1 MTTPPKLQPYRAKR
15 EFTKTPEPAG
25 GLIAGDGNRFVV
37 HKHHATADHYDLRL
51 QVGDVLKSWAVPRG
65 PSLNPADKRLAV
77 QTEDHPLEYIDFEG
91 VIPEGEYGG
100 GPMIVWDT
108 GTWAPMDDVEKSF
121 KTGAFKFRLAGDKL
135 NGGWMLTRLKPKPG
149 EDENKKNWL
158 LFKERDLA
166 ADTALD
172 ILTARPESV
181 KSGKRIE
188 ELVAPAK
195 PAAKPKPGSLKPGT
209 LPGAFKAPALSRI
222 EPQLATQVPKPPDG
236 EDTKSGTGEVWLHE
250 IKFDGYRTM
259 AHLIDGVVRLIT
271 RGGIDWTKRYG
282 DLPHAFAKLP
292 CRDAIIDGEIVVL
305 DAKGISRF
313 ALLQDALAEGAGNKL
328 HFYAFDLLHL
338 DGWDLTKVPLI
349 RRKALLAQMLS
360 GLGANSAIQFSD
372 HVEGSGQGLY
382 DQASEL
388 GLEGVVSK
396 HATATYQ
403 SGRTKSWTKCKAL
416 QKDDFVIAGY
426 TTSDAAEGLAALGMA
441 EWEDGEL
448 HYRGKVGTGFDA
460 ATASELLARLQP
472 LREGATAPEGVP
484 REIMR
489 EMHWVKPLFSARIH
503 YANRTADNSLRHGV
517 FRGLRDVGLSTP
529 VSAKRKRL
537 IAEADL
543 ATIWVTN
550 PTRRLFGKTGPTK
563 LDIAVYYALVGDFM
577 LPHILGRPVSLVR
590 CPTGLPKDCFFQRHA
605 FTGMPPSVVTFE
617 ATNSE
622 GETKSYLSVEGA
634 KGYLALAQFGVV
646 EFHTWG
652 THRTNLD
659 RPDQIVFDLDPGEGI
674 SWREVVEAAVH
685 IKGELEGLGLVPF
698 AKTSGGSGIHITVP
712 VTGKQNWKKLHQATS
727 AIATHLTATAP
738 DTFTTTMGK
747 DNRKKRIFIDYHR
760 NARGHTSAAPYSLRA
775 RTNLPASTPV
785 SWADLES
792 IDAPQDLNYSS
803 LPGLLATSGDP
814 WADIDEFARDLPVV
828 AGAVAR

>member
-1 MTTPPKLQPYRAKR
+1 MTAPPKLRAYRAKR
-15 EFTKTPEPAG
+15 EFSKTPEPAG
-25 GLIAGDGNRFVV
+25 GLVSGDGNRFVV

-51 QVGDVLKSWAVPRG
+51 QVGGVLKSWAVPRG

-77 QTEDHPLEYIDFEG
+77 ETEDHPLEYIDFEG

-108 GTWAPMDDVEKSF
+108 GTWAPMDDVEKSLR
-121 KTGAFKFRLAGDKL
+121 TGAFKFRLAGEKL

-166 ADTALD
+166 ADTKLD
-172 ILTARPESV
+172 ILEARPESV

-188 ELVAPAK
+188 ELVAPPKK
-195 PAAKPKPGSLKPGT
+195 PARLPPSPGSLKPGA
-209 LPGAFKAPALSRI
+209 LPGAVKGDPPSRI
-222 EPQLATQVPKPPDG
+222 EPQLATQVPKPPG
-236 EDTKSGTGEVWLHE
+236 GPLEDTGELWLHE

-259 AHLIDGVVRLIT
+259 AHVTNGEVRLIT

-282 DLPHAFAKLP
+282 DLPQAFSRLP
-292 CRDAIIDGEIVVL
+292 LSQAIIDGEIMVL
-305 DAKGISRF
+305 DEKGISRF
-313 ALLQDALAEGAGNKL
+313 ALLQDALSAGAGSKL

-338 DGWDLTKVPLI
+338 DGWDLRKAPLA
-349 RRKALLAQMLS
+349 RRKALLAELLAGM
-360 GLGANSAIQFSD
+360 GANSAIQLSD
-372 HVEGSGQGLY
+372 HVEGDGQGLY
-382 DQASEL
+382 DQATEH
-388 GLEGVVSK
+388 GLEGIVSK
-396 HATATYQ
+396 RANATYQ
-403 SGRTKSWTKCKAL
+403 SGRTKSWTKVKAL
-416 QKDDFVIAGY
+416 QKGDFVIAGY
-426 TTSDAAEGLAALGMA
+426 TISDAAEGLAALGMA
-441 EWEDGEL
+441 EFEDGEL

-460 ATASELLARLQP
+460 ATAAELLSRLEP
-472 LREGATAPEGVP
+472 LRDGATPPEGVP

-489 EMHWVKPLFSARIH
+489 EMKWVRPLLSARIH
-503 YANRTADNSLRHGV
+503 YANRTADNALRHGV

-529 VSAKRKRL
+529 VSPKRKRL

-550 PTRRLFGKTGPTK
+550 PERRLFGKTGPTK

-577 LPHILGRPVSLVR
+577 LPHIMGRPVSLVR

-605 FTGMPPSVVTFE
+605 FTGMPPSVVTFD
-617 ATNSE
+617 TVNSE
-622 GETKSYLSVEGA
+622 GETKSFLSVEGA

-652 THRTNLD
+652 THRTSLD
-659 RPDQIVFDLDPGEGI
+659 KPDLIVFDLDPGEGI
-674 SWREVVEAAVH
+674 AWREVVEAAVH
-685 IKGELEGLGLVPF
+685 IKGQLEGLGLVPF

-712 VTGKQNWKKLHQATS
+712 VTQKQNWKKLHQATS
-727 AIATHLTATAP
+727 AISTHLAATAP
-738 DTFTTTMGK
+738 DTYTTTMGK
-747 DNRKKRIFIDYHR
+747 DNRKRRIFIDYHR

-785 SWADLES
+785 SWSDLET

-814 WADIDEFARDLPVV
+814 WADMEDFARDLP
-828 AGAVAR
+828 AFKI